1 MGALLVGR
9 AHEEV
14 TPVDARANA
23 DCRWLTELAS
33 LVARRGVLSP
43 LVFALGASNTEPASH
58 ISEAVRTS
66 RQPFVILCSAG
77 ELPEGA
83 GLACRGRAVVVVDV
97 TNEGTP
103 AWIEES
109 VRSIRAASPSFV
121 LYVTRGTALL
131 PQELR
136 SSVDEVVV

>member
-1 MGALLVGR
+1 MDFR
-9 AHEEV
+9 E
-14 TPVDARANA
+14 NA
-23 DCRWLTELAS
+23 ECRWLTELAS
-33 LVARRGVLSP
+33 LVARRGVMSP
-43 LVFALGASNTEPASH
+43 VVFALGASNTEAASH

-97 TNEGTP
+97 TNEGAP

-109 VRSIRAASPSFV
+109 VRRIRAASPSFV
-121 LYVTRGTALL
+121 LYATRQTALL
-131 PQELR
+131 PQGLR
-136 SSVDEVVV
+136 TSVDEVVI